1 MGSVCK
7 NSFSRLEKIPEYIAN
22 RQGEEIKSVLTLQ
35 TYMMRSSMEFLSGTK
50 DSTAFTKAREF
61 FQDVADV
68 GVGAR
73 DKRWPLAAESYDK
86 AMRDLS
92 DLKNMVSF

>member
-35 TYMMRSSMEFLSGTK
+35 TYMMRSSMEFLSGAK
-50 DSTAFTKAREF
+50 DSTAFAKARQF

-86 AMRDLS
+86 ATRDLE
-92 DLKNMVSF
+92 DWKRQVAF